1 MTLLLPPA
9 GALQVAR
16 TYLLG
21 ELAMRG
27 NPLPVGIVP
36 PGGEPRSYAL
46 ISRAGGKVR
55 DFLADYQIRVRVYDA
70 DAVNLEA
77 NTDLLHQL
85 MLQVNHH
92 AIDIDVGQAWVTAS
106 TQSSGPATYD
116 DPDVPL
122 FGNQFAVFWTFG
134 LRPERATGS

>member
-1 MTLLLPPA
+1 VTLLLPPI
-9 GALQVAR
+9 GALEAAR

-21 ELAMRG
+21 ALFDRD
-27 NPLPVGIVP
+27 NPLPIGIVP
-36 PGGEPRSYAL
+36 PPGNPRSYAL

-55 DFLADYQIRVRVYDA
+55 DFLADYQIRVRVYDT
-70 DAVNLEA
+70 DAVNLET

-85 MLQVNHH
+85 MLQVNHR
-92 AIDIDVGQAWVTAS
+92 AIGNGVWVTAA

-122 FGNQFAVFWTFG
+122 FGNQFSVFWTFG
-134 LRPERATGS
+134 LRAEQNADAGS